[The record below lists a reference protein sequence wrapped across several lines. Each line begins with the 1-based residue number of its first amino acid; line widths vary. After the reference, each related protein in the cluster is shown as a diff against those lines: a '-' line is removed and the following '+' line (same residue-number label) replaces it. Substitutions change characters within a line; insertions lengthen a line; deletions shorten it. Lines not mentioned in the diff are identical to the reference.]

1 MGARRPEALRRAA
14 DHGLAFTAT
23 AVMVLLATVLA
34 AAATAFAG
42 EVTGAAV
49 RRSLA
54 DSSSRVI
61 VVTDQ
66 VSAAGVAAA
75 GSRVEASVR
84 RALPGL
90 PVTFVSSLR
99 SQILDLP
106 RGGGHGAV
114 AQAQIIS
121 LPGLAGRA
129 VLADGSWPAPRAPA
143 GPVPVALPV
152 AAARLLRLAPGDS
165 LTVRDSVTGAKVRV
179 KVTGIF
185 RPPGPASPYWP
196 LSPVGRSAVQ
206 RTSGFILYGPLVTTP
221 AGASGVPVA
230 SAAWLAIPRIAGPG
244 AANLAAV
251 SQRLAARLGMEG
263 GTSGNLAG
271 MPQTA
276 VTTSLPALLTQLGT
290 ALLVARSQ
298 LLIGVLILLV
308 IVAAAVAVSVRLLAV
323 QREPEAAL
331 LVARGASRA
340 QLAAHGAAEAA
351 ALAVPAAII
360 GPLLG
365 SWLAG
370 RAGRLGPLARAGLG
384 AGAGPTAGAWLAGIT
399 VAAGCG
405 LIMALP
411 WLRRPPS
418 AVRERVSRGRQR
430 TVASVI
436 SAGGDLALV
445 ALAVLAGWQLASYR
459 APVSA
464 GLGGALG
471 VDPVLAAAPVL
482 ALAAGTVVT
491 LRLLPL
497 ATRLA
502 DRAAARRRG
511 LTLAVACWQLSRRP
525 LRQAG
530 PALLTVLAVA
540 TTVIALAEHSSWQR
554 STADQAGFS
563 VGADERIIL
572 PPAAPLAPGA
582 VAGLTAAPGVAASTP
597 VVRTPVILPG
607 GQSTT
612 LLALDARAAA
622 GIVPLR
628 RDLAAAPPARL
639 LRELAPSAPGPG
651 VLLPGRPAVLSVT
664 AALRG
669 DAHTGPGSL
678 ALEMTDAAGLAYLLP
693 AGNLPADG
701 RPHRLTVVVAAGRHA
716 DYPLRLTGYT
726 LGFTMPVRPTR
737 PGGLSIESAGVAAT
751 PGGPLRPV
759 ALAGSGRLLATATA
773 QNPQGIR
780 SPPRVTGTSVSAGGG
795 FSVTFVAGAGDT
807 GMFAPSVPASL
818 TVVAGPRIAAL
829 PGLATTAFLA
839 ATGQHTGSVVSV
851 TVDGTPMPVRLAGVI
866 RQFPTLAG
874 PGGGLVVDQSQL
886 QDALRV
892 AGAPPVP
899 ATEWWLRTSRPP
911 VLPPLPAG
919 TAIIRRASLARSL
932 TAQPLSAGLQQ
943 AWLGIAAAAVILAG
957 AGFAVSVVTGR
968 ERARDMALL
977 DALGISGRQMTG
989 LLCLEQALLAGL
1001 AAAAGLILGAL
1012 LSRLIIPAVSL
1023 TAQAAH
1029 PVPPVLVEIPWGPA
1043 VAIAV
1048 AIAALPTL
1056 MVAVAARHRWSTT
1069 ARLRVEEAT

>member
-1 MGARRPEALRRAA
+1 M
-14 DHGLAFTAT
+14 
-23 AVMVLLATVLA
+23 
-34 AAATAFAG
+34 
-42 EVTGAAV
+42 
-49 RRSLA
+49 
-54 DSSSRVI
+54 
-61 VVTDQ
+61 
-66 VSAAGVAAA
+66 
-75 GSRVEASVR
+75 
-84 RALPGL
+84 
-90 PVTFVSSLR
+90 
-99 SQILDLP
+99 
-106 RGGGHGAV
+106 
-114 AQAQIIS
+114 
-121 LPGLAGRA
+121 
-129 VLADGSWPAPRAPA
+129 
-143 GPVPVALPV
+143 
-152 AAARLLRLAPGDS
+152 
-165 LTVRDSVTGAKVRV
+165 TGAKVRV

-185 RPPGPASPYWP
+185 RPPGPASPYWS
-196 LSPVGRSAVQ
+196 LSPVGRAGVQ
-206 RTSGFILYGPLVTTP
+206 RTNGFTVYGPLVTTP
-221 AGASGVPVA
+221 AAAASGVPVV
-230 SAAWLAIPRIAGPG
+230 SAAWLATPRITGHG

-251 SQRLAARLGMEG
+251 SQRLAAGLGSEG
-263 GTSGNLAG
+263 GTSGSLAG

-331 LVARGASRA
+331 LAARGASRA
-340 QLAAHGAAEAA
+340 QLAARGATEAA

-370 RAGRLGPLARAGLG
+370 RAGRLGPLVSAGLA

-418 AVRERVSRGRQR
+418 PVRERVSRGRQR
-430 TVASVI
+430 AVASAV

-445 ALAVLAGWQLASYR
+445 ALAVLAGWQLASYQ

-464 GLGGALG
+464 GLDGTLG

-540 TTVIALAEHSSWQR
+540 TAVIALAEHSSWQR
-554 STADQAGFS
+554 SVADQAGFS

-582 VAGLTAAPGVAASTP
+582 AGGLTAAPGVAASTP
-597 VVRTPVILPG
+597 VVRTQVILPG
-607 GQSTT
+607 GQPAT

-628 RDLAAAPPARL
+628 RDLAATPPAAL
-639 LRELAPSAPGPG
+639 LRELGPAAPGPG
-651 VLLPGRPAVLSVT
+651 VRLPGRPAVLSVT

-678 ALEMTDAAGLAYLLP
+678 ALEVNDAAGLAYLLP

-701 RPHRLTVVVAAGRHA
+701 RPHRLTVVVAAQRHA

-737 PGGLSIESAGVAAT
+737 PGTLSIESAGVAAS

-759 ALAGSGRLLATATA
+759 TPAGSGRLLATAVA

-780 SPPRVTGTSVSAGGG
+780 RPPRVTGTSVSAGGG
-795 FSVTFVAGAGDT
+795 FSVTFAPGAGDT
-807 GMFAPSVPASL
+807 GVFAPSVPASL

-851 TVDGTPMPVRLAGVI
+851 TVDGTPVPVRLAGVI

-874 PGGGLVVDQSQL
+874 PGGGLVVDQAQL

-892 AGAPPVP
+892 AGAPPVA

-919 TAIIRRASLARSL
+919 TAITRRASLARSL
-932 TAQPLSAGLQQ
+932 SAQPLSAGPQQ
-943 AWLGIAAAAVILAG
+943 AWLGIAAAAVILAS

-977 DALGISGRQMTG
+977 DALGTSGRQMIG

-1048 AIAALPTL
+1048 VIAALPTL
-1056 MVAVAARHRWSTT
+1056 MVAVAARHRRLTT